1 MEDRGLRNSRFHRG
15 LSAAARRSASLL
27 VLLILAASALG
38 AFAAAGEP
46 ALAQS
51 SDDPSTHRSSD
62 DGSSTGEATT
72 PEPTTPTGTAAEGS
86 SEEAPEEEG
95 GILGGI
101 KDAVGRG
108 VGSFYGKIGREVF
121 TAILRWIYEEAIVT
135 GLEEVGDNLAKSAF
149 GLPAPE
155 GEILSR
161 YDQLVDVVKPG
172 ILVGILLLGV
182 TMMLQGANYN
192 VAYTTQH
199 GLPKLVFVAAALVF
213 FPEFMRMIS
222 DVSSGI
228 AKGFIGEAE
237 ISGAVTEL
245 LASGLKSGGPLS
257 VFMII
262 GQVAMLGIGALVVA
276 VAILKNIAFSIL
288 FIAGPVAL
296 ILYPIPGLSGA
307 TGAWFRGIVAC
318 AAIPMLYSLEL
329 TVGSWIVR
337 APELVF
343 GSAGEIPI
351 FNVLAGV
358 VLLWIMWKTPF
369 KVMGWAFGSYGA
381 GGGFASSVARGVAVS
396 TISRG
401 LATAAGALVGSA
413 AGPAGTAAG
422 AKVGGAAGGMA
433 SSAGSTAV
441 AGAASRGA
449 LVGGRPAAGTLTSGG
464 ASSGPSAPGAIG
476 GPPSKG
482 LPPSSSSR
490 RMLPASYAPTGGGQR
505 ALPAPQRATDTG
517 SSVPAEAGIVGSPLG
532 SKAGEGSGP
541 SGSSPA
547 NADPPHAASFGVA
560 GREDYRLP
568 NRRTG

>member
-1 MEDRGLRNSRFHRG
+1 MKERRLRSSGFHRG
-15 LSAAARRSASLL
+15 PSAAARRSAKLL
-27 VLLILAASALG
+27 VVLLLAMSVLG

-51 SDDPSTHRSSD
+51 SDDSSAQRPD
-62 DGSSTGEATT
+62 DDSSSTGEATT
-72 PEPTTPTGTAAEGS
+72 PEQTTPTGTATES
-86 SEEAPEEEG
+86 LPEEDSGEEG

-108 VGSFYGKIGREVF
+108 VGSFYGKIGQEVF
-121 TAILRWIYEEAIVT
+121 TAILEWIYDEAIVT

-182 TMMLQGANYN
+182 MMMLQGANYN

-199 GLPKLVFVAAALVF
+199 GLPKLVFVAGALIF

-237 ISGAVTEL
+237 ISGAVKEL

-296 ILYPIPGLSGA
+296 ILYPIPGLSGV

-318 AAIPMLYSLEL
+318 AAIPMIYSLEL
-329 TVGSWIVR
+329 TVGSWIVK

-343 GSAGEIPI
+343 GSAGTIPI

-358 VLLWIMWKTPF
+358 VLLWLMWKTPF

-401 LATAAGALVGSA
+401 LATAAGALMGF
-413 AGPAGTAAG
+413 AGGPTG
-422 AKVGGAAGGMA
+422 AKVGGAAAGTA
-433 SSAGSTAV
+433 TSAGSTAV

-449 LVGGRPAAGTLTSGG
+449 LADGRPVAGALGSGG

-476 GPPSKG
+476 GPSPKS
-482 LPPSSSSR
+482 LPPSSSPSSG

-505 ALPAPQRATDTG
+505 ALPAPQRAD
-517 SSVPAEAGIVGSPLG
+517 EAGSFAPATASVGGSPFG
-532 SKAGEGSGP
+532 SKVGESLES
-541 SGSSPA
+541 SGSSSA
-547 NADPPHAASFGVA
+547 NTDPSPAASFGGS
-560 GREDYRLP
+560 GREDDRSP
-568 NRRTG
+568 SRRTG

>member
-1 MEDRGLRNSRFHRG
+1 MRSPSFHSG
-15 LSAAARRSASLL
+15 PSAAARRSAWLL
-27 VLLILAASALG
+27 VVLILATSVLG
-38 AFAAAGEP
+38 VFAAPGEP

-51 SDDPSTHRSSD
+51 SEDPSALRSSD
-62 DGSSTGEATT
+62 DGSSTGGATT
-72 PEPTTPTGTAAEGS
+72 PERTTPTGTATEES
-86 SEEAPEEEG
+86 SEEASEEG

-108 VGSFYGKIGREVF
+108 VGSFYGRIGREVF
-121 TAILRWIYEEAIVT
+121 TAILQWIYDEAIVT

-199 GLPKLVFVAAALVF
+199 GLPKLVFAAAALVF

-245 LASGLKSGGPLS
+245 LASGLRSGGPLS
-257 VFMII
+257 VFMVI

-358 VLLWIMWKTPF
+358 VLLWLMWKTPF

-401 LATAAGALVGSA
+401 LATAAGAFVGSA
-413 AGPAGTAAG
+413 AGPAGAAAG
-422 AKVGGAAGGMA
+422 AKVGGAAGGTA

-441 AGAASRGA
+441 AGAVSRGA
-449 LVGGRPAAGTLTSGG
+449 LAGGRPAAGALTSGG

-482 LPPSSSSR
+482 LPPSSSPSSG

-517 SSVPAEAGIVGSPLG
+517 SSVPAKAGIVGSPPG
-532 SKAGEGSGP
+532 REAGEGSE
-541 SGSSPA
+541 SSRSRPA
-547 NADPPHAASFGVA
+547 NADPSPAASFGDA
-560 GREDYRLP
+560 GREEDRLP

>member
-1 MEDRGLRNSRFHRG
+1 
-15 LSAAARRSASLL
+15 
-27 VLLILAASALG
+27 
-38 AFAAAGEP
+38 
-46 ALAQS
+46 
-51 SDDPSTHRSSD
+51 
-62 DGSSTGEATT
+62 
-72 PEPTTPTGTAAEGS
+72 
-86 SEEAPEEEG
+86 
-95 GILGGI
+95 
-101 KDAVGRG
+101 
-108 VGSFYGKIGREVF
+108 VF
-121 TAILRWIYEEAIVT
+121 TAILQWIYDEAIVT
-135 GLEEVGDNLAKSAF
+135 GLKEVGDNLAESAF

-172 ILVGILLLGV
+172 VLVGILLLGI

-237 ISGAVTEL
+237 LSGAVTEL
-245 LASGLKSGGPLS
+245 LASGLKLGGSLS

-288 FIAGPVAL
+288 FIAGPIAL
-296 ILYPIPGLSGA
+296 ILYPIPGLSGV

-318 AAIPMLYSLEL
+318 TAIPMLYSLEL
-329 TVGSWIVR
+329 TVGSWIVK

-351 FNVLAGV
+351 FNVLASV

-401 LATAAGALVGSA
+401 LATAVGALMGFA
-413 AGPAGTAAG
+413 GGPAGAAAG
-422 AKVGGAAGGMA
+422 AKIGGAAAGTA
-433 SSAGSTAV
+433 TSAGSTAV
-441 AGAASRGA
+441 TGVASRGA
-449 LVGGRPAAGTLTSGG
+449 LVGGRPVAGVLGSGG
-464 ASSGPSAPGAIG
+464 ASSGPSAPRATG
-476 GPPSKG
+476 GPPPKG
-482 LPPSSSSR
+482 LPPSSFPSSG

-505 ALPAPQRATDTG
+505 ALPAPQRAIEVG
-517 SSVPAEAGIVGSPLG
+517 SSALAKAGSAGSLPG
-532 SKAGEGSGP
+532 SKAGEGSES
-541 SGSSPA
+541 SGSSSA
-547 NADPPHAASFGVA
+547 NANPSSTASFGGA
-560 GREDYRLP
+560 AREDSRSP